1 MLYNTPILLSGQQD
15 LSICNISATDD
26 TLISV
31 SYENLRLFRDIAQ
44 GRSFSR
50 GAALNN
56 LSQSAASQHVQDLEK
71 HMGVPLLDRS
81 RRPLTITLAG
91 QLYLE
96 YCRDILRR
104 KEQFEG
110 ALEQLKNAVEGT
122 VRVASIYSVGLSEM
136 VELEQEF
143 ARRQPSASLE
153 VEYLR
158 PEKVY
163 QAVLADDADLGLVSY
178 PEPSRDIT
186 VIPWRQEE
194 MVLAA
199 SPYHELAARAGN
211 GNGSNAGR
219 IRPEELNGVDF
230 IGFDDE
236 LPIRRE
242 VDRFLRSHG
251 VEVNQTLHF
260 DNLQMIKEAVA
271 HQVGVSIMPARVLLD
286 EMRQGRLIAIPIEAP
301 ELYRPLG
308 IIHRRRK
315 RFQRVAQAFL
325 DLLCERP
332 SAELGLVS

>member
-1 MLYNTPILLSGQQD
+1 
-15 LSICNISATDD
+15 
-26 TLISV
+26 
-31 SYENLRLFRDIAQ
+31 
-44 GRSFSR
+44 
-50 GAALNN
+50 
-56 LSQSAASQHVQDLEK
+56 
-71 HMGVPLLDRS
+71 MGVTLLDRS
-81 RRPLTITLAG
+81 RRPLTITAAG

-96 YCRDILRR
+96 YCREVLRR

-163 QAVLADDADLGLVSY
+163 EAVLADDADLGLVSY

-199 SPYHELAARAGN
+199 SPYHELAARAEDGHN
-211 GNGSNAGR
+211 RGR
-219 IRPEELNGVDF
+219 IKPEELNGVDF

-251 VEVNQTLHF
+251 VEVNQILHF

-315 RFQRVAQAFL
+315 RFPRVAQEFL
-325 DLLCERP
+325 NLLCERP

>member
-1 MLYNTPILLSGQQD
+1 M
-15 LSICNISATDD
+15 
-26 TLISV
+26 

-44 GRSFSR
+44 TRSFSK
-50 GAALNN
+50 GASLNE

-71 HMGVPLLDRS
+71 HMAVVLLDRS
-81 RRPLTITLAG
+81 RRPLLITAAG
-91 QLYLE
+91 RLYLE
-96 YCRDILRR
+96 YCREILRR
-104 KEQFEG
+104 KEQFETE
-110 ALEQLKNAVEGT
+110 LEQLKNEVEGT

-136 VELEQEF
+136 VELEEEF
-143 ARRQPSASLE
+143 SRRQPAASLE

-163 QAVLADDADLGLVSY
+163 EAVLADEADLGLVSY

-199 SPYHELAARAGN
+199 SPYSAFAGQGSIAPAALQGA
-211 GNGSNAGR
+211 
-219 IRPEELNGVDF
+219 DF
-230 IGFDDE
+230 IGFDEE

-242 VDRFLRSHG
+242 VDRFLREHG
-251 VEVNQTLHF
+251 VEVNQILHF

-271 HQVGVSIMPARVLLD
+271 HRVGVSIMPARVLLD
-286 EMRQGRLIAIPIEAP
+286 EMRQGRLVAIPIEAP

-315 RFQRVAQAFL
+315 RFPRVAQEFL
-325 DLLCERP
+325 NLLCERP
-332 SAELGLVS
+332 SADLGLVS